1 MTSHLLMNLA
11 YLLAR
16 YLHIV
21 CATVLVGG
29 TLFYEMIVPQ
39 AITELR
45 DEHQLAIFAR
55 ARWFFRSLVW
65 VSGGVLILSG
75 IISSVGHWHG
85 YNQAEANALRSAAD
99 LEDSRPATQSEARAE
114 EGSSVVRPGWWWAAH
129 ASTGVIGVLIAV
141 SLTVGRRPPE
151 NPVRWMRLNLG
162 ILLIVMFLGT
172 ATRQVRLIADQKEKA
187 AAPTTAH
194 LPPTNPEAG

>member
-1 MTSHLLMNLA
+1 MTMHLLENLA

-65 VSGGVLILSG
+65 ISGGVLLLSG
-75 IISSVGHWHG
+75 LISSVGHWNG
-85 YNQAEANALRSAAD
+85 YTKAEVAALRSAAMD
-99 LEDSRPATQSEARAE
+99 EPADHAATTRPGEDEPAA
-114 EGSSVVRPGWWWAAH
+114 VVRPGWWWAAH
-129 ASTGVIGVLIAV
+129 ASTGVIGVLIAI
-141 SLTVGRRPPE
+141 SLTTGRRPPE

-172 ATRQVRLIADQKEKA
+172 ATRQVRLIADQRDKA
-187 AAPTTAH
+187 PPATAKT
-194 LPPTNPEAG
+194 LQ